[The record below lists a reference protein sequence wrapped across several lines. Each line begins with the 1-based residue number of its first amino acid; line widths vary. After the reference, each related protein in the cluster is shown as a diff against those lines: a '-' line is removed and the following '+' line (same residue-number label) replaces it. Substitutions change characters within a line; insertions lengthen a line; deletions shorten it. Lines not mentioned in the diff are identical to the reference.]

1 MPPRSSSSAL
11 VIEELLD
18 LLSHS
23 GHDGG
28 VEERIETCEQECA
41 DDNGDEDLN
50 AGIDVAFSLHVLD
63 CGLGADCHFGCLVL
77 DISEKLLHK

>member
-41 DDNGDEDLN
+41 DDHSDKDLDAGVN
-50 AGIDVAFSLHVLD
+50 VAFAAGIGNG
-63 CGLGADCHFGCLVL
+63 GLGADCESVELVGDGVDDL
-77 DISEKLLHK
+77 FH